1 MKLLLTSWWI
11 TNDSIKNAFLKLLWK
26 PFEES
31 NLVFIP
37 TASTFEAWDKFWF
50 INDLITLKNLNF
62 KSFKIV
68 DIAIVWDLVWK
79 KAFKNA
85 DVLYFEWWITYE
97 LMRCLNETWIT
108 KIMPELLKN
117 KVYVWVSAWS
127 MVTSPD
133 MWLKLSH
140 SLYDEPIKKNIEW
153 LNLTDFY
160 FLPHLNSKYFKKIR
174 KKNILEASRNLNK
187 PIYVLDDNSAILV
200 DGIKMEIIWGWEW
213 FKI

>member
-11 TNDSIKNAFLKLLWK
+11 TNDFIKNAFLKLLWK
-26 PFEES
+26 HFEES

-37 TASTFEAWDKFWF
+37 TASTFESWDKFWL
-50 INDLITLKNLNF
+50 INDLITLNNLNF

-68 DIAIVWDLVWK
+68 DIAIVWESVWK
-79 KAFKNA
+79 EAFENA

-97 LMRCLNETWIT
+97 LMKYLNKTWIT

-133 MWLKLSH
+133 LWLKLSY
-140 SLYDEPIKKNIEW
+140 SLYDEPIEENIQW
-153 LNLTDFY
+153 LNLVDFY
-160 FLPHLNSKYFKKIR
+160 FLPHLNSDYFTKVR
-174 KKNILEASRNLNK
+174 KENILETSKNLDK
-187 PIYVLDDNSAILV
+187 PIYVLDDNSAIFIEN
-200 DGIKMEIIWGWEW
+200 DKMEIIGWWEW